1 MKAYG
6 NGNSTNNILLNK
18 TFWLSFIDKI
28 EKKKYKFYILFRLSK
43 IKRKKKRM
51 QKQKI
56 ENILLSK
63 IFHFQMQT

>member
-43 IKRKKKRM
+43 IKRKKKEC
-51 QKQKI
+51 KNK
-56 ENILLSK
+56 K
-63 IFHFQMQT
+63 